1 MKRLILLS
9 LIAFVWLPVSAVAE
23 GLISCKYLKGSG
35 SQIELQL
42 DISSPPPPTI
52 IILQYLPTGVE
63 ILKSRPKMK
72 KYNKERGQAR
82 WLLKDV
88 RPGSM
93 TVRME
98 LNKEVNKGA
107 IKGELRY
114 RNPGSGSMETM
125 EIHS

>member
-35 SQIELQL
+35 SKIELQL

-52 IILQYLPTGVE
+52 IILQYLPAGVE

-93 TVRME
+93 TVMME
-98 LNKEVNKGA
+98 LNKAVDKGT

-114 RNPGSGSMETM
+114 RNPESGSMETM

>member
-9 LIAFVWLPVSAVAE
+9 LIAFVWLSVSAVAG

-42 DISSPPPPTI
+42 DISSPPPPTV
-52 IILQYLPTGVE
+52 IILQYLPAGVE
-63 ILKSRPKMK
+63 ILKSRPQMK

-82 WLLKDV
+82 WLLKDL

-98 LNKEVNKGA
+98 LNKAVDKGV

>member
-35 SQIELQL
+35 SKIELQL
-42 DISSPPPPTI
+42 DISSPPPSTI
-52 IILQYLPTGVE
+52 IILQYLPAGVE

-88 RPGSM
+88 HPGSM
-93 TVRME
+93 KVMME
-98 LNKEVNKGA
+98 LNKAVNKGA

-114 RNPGSGSMETM
+114 RNPESGSMETM
-125 EIHS
+125 DIHS